1 MTYDQESHHRR
12 SIRLQGFDYTQPGAY
27 FITTVTRDRA
37 CLFGQVI
44 DGEMRLNDAGEIARQ
59 CWLDIPNHFS
69 NAQLDEFVIMPNHVH
84 GVIVLVESSDMTYN
98 VGARH
103 AVPLPND
110 AVPLPNDAM
119 PLPNDAVPLPRDLS
133 KGEKFGNP
141 ISGSIPTIV
150 RSYKS
155 AVTKRINE
163 CHGTP
168 GAPVWQRG
176 YYEHIIRNHESLN
189 RIREYIMNN
198 PLQWALD
205 RENPD
210 AMGIQ
215 PAVPKPKD
223 EPWYI

>member
-12 SIRLQGFDYTQPGAY
+12 SIRLQGYDYTQSGAY
-27 FITTVTRDRA
+27 FITAVTQDRA

-44 DGEMRLNDAGEIARQ
+44 DGEMRLNDAGVIARQ

-69 NAQLDEFVIMPNHVH
+69 NAQLDEFAIMPNHVH
-84 GVIVLVESSDMTYN
+84 GVIVLLESLDMTYN

-103 AVPLPND
+103 

-163 CHGTP
+163 RHGTP

-189 RIREYIMNN
+189 RIREYILNN

-215 PAVPKPKD
+215 PAVPQPKD

>member
-1 MTYDQESHHRR
+1 MTYDQERHHRR

-27 FITTVTRDRA
+27 FITTVTRERA

-110 AVPLPNDAM
+110 AAS
-119 PLPNDAVPLPRDLS
+119 LPRDLS
-133 KGEKFGNP
+133 KCEKFGSP

-155 AVTKRINE
+155 AVTKQINE

-176 YYEHIIRNHESLN
+176 YYEHIIRSDESLN
-189 RIREYIMNN
+189 HIRKYIMNN